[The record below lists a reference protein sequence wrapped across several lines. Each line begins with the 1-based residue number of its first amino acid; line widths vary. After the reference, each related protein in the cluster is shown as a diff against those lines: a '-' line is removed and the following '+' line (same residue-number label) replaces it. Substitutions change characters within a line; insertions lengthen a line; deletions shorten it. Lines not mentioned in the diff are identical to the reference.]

1 MGWESREW
9 AQWSEEQRDAYLDGR
24 APRSR
29 VTGAQLVER
38 LDSPY
43 SSGISVRVKVW
54 GGLAVITALFVV
66 VLAILMM
73 SAPTY
78 TAVGAWRPTVLYGW
92 QNVPPI
98 GAAYIDPSR
107 IGTTMD
113 GRPVL
118 CTTREPDR
126 QGRWTCTEYSYVNE
140 GQRVVVMPPTSQL
153 HSVACNTRPD
163 IACPGT
169 TI

>member
-9 AQWSEEQRDAYLDGR
+9 AKWSEEQRNAYLDGR
-24 APRSR
+24 APRSQ

-43 SSGISVRVKVW
+43 SSGISLRVKVW
-54 GGLAVITALFVV
+54 GGLAAVIGLLVV
-66 VLAILMM
+66 SFAILLITG
-73 SAPTY
+73 PTY
-78 TAVGAWRPTVLYGW
+78 TEESPWRSTVLYGW
-92 QNVPPI
+92 QHVPPV
-98 GAAYIDPSR
+98 GAGYLDPSR

-118 CTTREPDR
+118 CTAREPDK

-140 GQRVVVMPPTSQL
+140 GQRAVVLPPTSQL
-153 HSVACNTRPD
+153 RSVACNTRQD
-163 IACPGT
+163 IACPWT